1 MEIHAGNM
9 APWRRGRTV
18 NAVAGM
24 GWGLLY
30 WGFATALLGIISGIL
45 FDFVGIDAE
54 PWPFVIAALIGWV
67 PIWPWRCHTLCF
79 RFAFWTYSIVL
90 VVVVVSAALLTVFP
104 GL

>member
-24 GWGLLY
+24 GVGALY
-30 WGFATALLGIISGIL
+30 WGLATALIGLIPAL
-45 FDFVGIDAE
+45 FFDFYGVDAGR
-54 PWPFVIAALIGWV
+54 WPGLIAAVIGWV
-67 PIWPWRCHTLCF
+67 PIWHWRRSSLCY
-79 RFAFWTYSIVL
+79 RFAFWTYSALLGVIA
-90 VVVVVSAALLTVFP
+90 VVTSLLTVFP